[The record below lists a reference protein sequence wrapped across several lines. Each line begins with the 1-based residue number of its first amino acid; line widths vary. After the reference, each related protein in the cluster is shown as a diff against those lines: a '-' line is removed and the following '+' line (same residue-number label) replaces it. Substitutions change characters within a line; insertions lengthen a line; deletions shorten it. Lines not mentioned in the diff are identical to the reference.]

1 MAKKATQKPPNLKSN
16 VAEQS
21 EVSLGHL
28 QAVGAEAEDQK
39 EIRIAISGLGNCASA
54 LIQGIEYYKNIREED
69 MYING
74 LMNPSVGGYLPRHI
88 KVVAAFEVNTLKLG
102 HDVAEAI
109 YTDPITSPRFV
120 TPENMPKTR
129 VIVQPGPINDGVAPH
144 MRDRFHVYD
153 EATVKPCN
161 VAQVLKDARAEIL
174 VNYMPV
180 GSFKAAR
187 FYAQAALDAGCG
199 FINCIPEFI
208 VSEHVEGDKDWVAE
222 FEKRGLPCA
231 GDDIKSQVGATIMHR
246 VLAKLFLDRGVIVKD
261 TYQLNIGGDTDF
273 ENMKSEVR
281 LTTKRKSKTA
291 AVTSVLP
298 YPTQCRIG
306 PSDFVPFLEGK
317 KVCYIRMNGVTFGG
331 VPLEVDVKMRVEDS
345 CNSAGVVM
353 DIIRVMKLALN
364 RKIAGRLESISSFS
378 FKHPHIQPPSDVLAK
393 QWVAEF
399 IEGKRDR

>member
-1 MAKKATQKPPNLKSN
+1 MVKKPGQKSPQNK

-28 QAVGAEAEDQK
+28 QAIGAEEDDHK
-39 EIRIAISGLGNCASA
+39 EIRIAIAGLGNCASA
-54 LIQGIEYYKNIREED
+54 LVQGIEYYKNIHEED

-74 LMNPSVGGYLPRHI
+74 RMNPSVGGYLPRHI

-102 HDVAEAI
+102 HDVAEAV
-109 YTDPITSPRFV
+109 YADPITSPHFV
-120 TPENMPKTR
+120 APENMPKTG
-129 VIVQPGPINDGVAPH
+129 VIVQPGPIHDGVAPH
-144 MRDRFHVYD
+144 MRDRFHPYD
-153 EATVKPCN
+153 ETTMKPCD
-161 VAQVLKDARAEIL
+161 VAQALKDARAEIL

-208 VSEHVEGDKDWVAE
+208 ISEQVDGDKDWVAE

-317 KVCYIRMNGVTFGG
+317 KICYIRMNGVTFGG

-364 RKIAGRLESISSFS
+364 RKITGRLESISSFS
-378 FKHPHIQPPSDVLAK
+378 FKHPHVQPPSDVLAK

-399 IEGKRDR
+399 IEGKRER